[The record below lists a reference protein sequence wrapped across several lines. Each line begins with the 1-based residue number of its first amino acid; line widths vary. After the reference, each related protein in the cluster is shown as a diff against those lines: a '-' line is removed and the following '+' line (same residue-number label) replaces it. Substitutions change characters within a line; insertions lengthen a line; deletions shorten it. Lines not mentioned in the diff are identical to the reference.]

1 MSIKIALDKAAPAS
15 SVELMITNQLPDY
28 DLEDIEAAIPRDV
41 DPMLAS
47 QGFKDLLDEAR
58 AILDRELAGGPLE
71 IAQLT
76 GAICHDKEIYR
87 PGIWLVLRERGAK
100 GEMSPAAG
108 QRVAEIA
115 ETLRRDR
122 AELPAQ
128 RNRILNFLRREASA
142 TMSPFNLRRAASIPQ
157 ERAGSAIERE
167 ERRRSRR

>member
-1 MSIKIALDKAAPAS
+1 
-15 SVELMITNQLPDY
+15 MITKQLPDY
-28 DLEDIEAAIPRDV
+28 DLEDIEASIPRDV

-58 AILDRELAGGPLE
+58 ALLDRELAGGPLE

-100 GEMSPAAG
+100 AEMSAAAS

-115 ETLRRDR
+115 EVLRH
-122 AELPAQ
+122 ELQ
-128 RNRILNFLRREASA
+128 LS
-142 TMSPFNLRRAASIPQ
+142 
-157 ERAGSAIERE
+157 
-167 ERRRSRR
+167 